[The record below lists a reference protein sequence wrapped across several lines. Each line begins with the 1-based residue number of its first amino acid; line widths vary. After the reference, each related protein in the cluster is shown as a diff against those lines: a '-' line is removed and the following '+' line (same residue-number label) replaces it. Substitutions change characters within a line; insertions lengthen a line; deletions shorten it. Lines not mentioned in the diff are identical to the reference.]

1 MKLVIDPN
9 ELRPLVRDIVSE
21 ILATLPLSDEPRL
34 GWREDEAARLL
45 GMAPHQLRD
54 RRLEG
59 RIRGTK
65 LGRSW
70 YYTRDELIQ
79 MLAPEEQYP

>member
-1 MKLVIDPN
+1 MDLRIDPS
-9 ELRPLVRDIVSE
+9 ELRPLVREVVE
-21 ILATLPLSDEPRL
+21 EVLSLVPQCDKMRL

-70 YYTRDELIQ
+70 YYSRDELVKMI
-79 MLAPEEQYP
+79 APEEQ